1 MRIAQEEIFGPVV
14 AAIRFHDEAAAI
26 REANAIPFGLG
37 AGVWTRDV
45 RRAHRVAQAI
55 RAGLVWINDYHR
67 IDPASP
73 WGGLKMSGF
82 GRENGLE
89 AIRHCTEVKSVWVSM
104 DERPNQWYESGTG
117 AQRLN

>member
-1 MRIAQEEIFGPVV
+1 
-14 AAIRFHDEAAAI
+14 
-26 REANAIPFGLG
+26 
-37 AGVWTRDV
+37 
-45 RRAHRVAQAI
+45 
-55 RAGLVWINDYHR
+55 
-67 IDPASP
+67 
-73 WGGLKMSGF
+73 MSGF